1 MDKNI
6 SGPMWVLIILA
17 MAIALMAMA
26 VFITSLTLL

>member
-1 MDKNI
+1 MSNI